1 MTETEI
7 FNNIPQPDPSWDYY
21 EVWQAL
27 HLAQSKIK
35 SGVKVILGQEQ
46 ANHDTDQKLKEIL
59 EAVVEE
65 LEQVIDHNLSAY
77 ADEEIY

>member
-7 FNNIPQPDPSWDYY
+7 FNNIPQPDPAWDYY
-21 EVWQAL
+21 ETWQSL
-27 HLAQSKIK
+27 HIAQFKIK
-35 SGVKVILGQEQ
+35 NGLKLVLGQEA

-59 EAVVEE
+59 ESIVDRLEE
-65 LEQVIDHNLSAY
+65 ILENDLTAY